1 MVSVGG
7 GMALQEWTTGRRRH
21 VRALRHG
28 ARAVFR
34 SIPPMCVFLLLLLA
48 SSVVH
53 ASGLPEVQTG
63 DLIFHTSRSA
73 QSLAVQRAT
82 GSPYSHM
89 GVILLQNGQPCVF
102 EAVQTVR
109 CTPLARWIG
118 RGDGGRFVLKRL
130 KAAPDAA
137 AQAKLARVAKSFAG
151 RPYDLNFDW
160 SDARIYCSEL
170 VWKLYDRALGLRIGQ
185 LQQLR
190 DFKLDD
196 AAVRAK
202 MRERYGKKVPL
213 AESVISPVAM
223 FESELLVEVGRR

>member
-1 MVSVGG
+1 MPS
-7 GMALQEWTTGRRRH
+7 
-21 VRALRHG
+21 
-28 ARAVFR
+28 AVQ
-34 SIPPMCVFLLLLLA
+34 
-48 SSVVH
+48 
-53 ASGLPEVQTG
+53 ASGLPPVQTG

-89 GVILLQNGQPCVF
+89 GVILLQDRQPCVL

-109 CTPLARWIG
+109 CTPLANWIA
-118 RGDGGRFVLKRL
+118 RGEGGHFVLKRL

-137 AQAKLARVAKSFAG
+137 AQAKLTRVAKSFAG
-151 RPYDLNFDW
+151 RPYDLTFEW

-170 VWKLYDRALGLRIGQ
+170 VWKLYERALDIRIGK

-202 MRERYGKKVPL
+202 MRERYGEQVPL
-213 AESVISPVAM
+213 AEPVISPVAM
-223 FESELLVEVGRR
+223 FESELLVAVARR